1 VRSLLRRRI
10 DGRRSMSD
18 CSDAALRRAISAA
31 RRNSP
36 SDGLG
41 RLDEVSP
48 RGGIDS
54 GHRGDLTGLG
64 GGEVTLGAVPRQGQA
79 TTLLLSQSRE
89 CRSTPR
95 PARWSQRRATR
106 PGCGARHLYA
116 RPPRHND
123 GPKRLAGRGQ
133 ALDLGE
139 VPDRR
144 CSRLEGHVLWLECSD
159 LGLEPDEDLI
169 SRGQQGTSS
178 CKRRGQQR
186 LGAG

>member
-106 PGCGARHLYA
+106 PGCGAR
-116 RPPRHND
+116 
-123 GPKRLAGRGQ
+123 
-133 ALDLGE
+133 
-139 VPDRR
+139 
-144 CSRLEGHVLWLECSD
+144 
-159 LGLEPDEDLI
+159 
-169 SRGQQGTSS
+169 TSMHA
-178 CKRRGQQR
+178 R
-186 LGAG
+186 LGTTTGTNASPAAARRSTLEKYPTADVAASRVMCSGSSART

>member
-1 VRSLLRRRI
+1 MPIDTPTGSLVTEESHSAGLR
-10 DGRRSMSD
+10 
-18 CSDAALRRAISAA
+18 C
-31 RRNSP
+31 P
-36 SDGLG
+36 
-41 RLDEVSP
+41 
-48 RGGIDS
+48 
-54 GHRGDLTGLG
+54 
-64 GGEVTLGAVPRQGQA
+64 
-79 TTLLLSQSRE
+79 
-89 CRSTPR
+89 
-95 PARWSQRRATR
+95 
-106 PGCGARHLYA
+106 HLYA

-123 GPKRLAGRGQ
+123 GHKCLAGRGQ

-186 LGAG
+186 SLVGLTRDLGAER